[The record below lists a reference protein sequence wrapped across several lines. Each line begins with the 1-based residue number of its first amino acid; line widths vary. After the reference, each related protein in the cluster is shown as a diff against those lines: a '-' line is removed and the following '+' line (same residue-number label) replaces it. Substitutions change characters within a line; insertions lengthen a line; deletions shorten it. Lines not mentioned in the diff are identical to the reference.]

1 MQRCSTI
8 ATYCKNKT
16 YSVRCYTNNYD
27 NEDKKKFTFEI
38 VTNINVVAYIGYNSE
53 NVVISLMSAN
63 LKQLKNVRV
72 ILCVK
77 LGEAF
82 PILVLSL
89 ADYEIIII

>member
-1 MQRCSTI
+1 MIMRT
-8 ATYCKNKT
+8 
-16 YSVRCYTNNYD
+16 
-27 NEDKKKFTFEI
+27 KKFTFEI

-53 NVVISLMSAN
+53 NVVISLMSTN
-63 LKQLKNVRV
+63 LKRLKNVRV

>member
-1 MQRCSTI
+1 MIMRT
-8 ATYCKNKT
+8 
-16 YSVRCYTNNYD
+16 
-27 NEDKKKFTFEI
+27 KKFTFEI

-63 LKQLKNVRV
+63 LKRLKNVRV

>member
-1 MQRCSTI
+1 MIMRT
-8 ATYCKNKT
+8 
-16 YSVRCYTNNYD
+16 
-27 NEDKKKFTFEI
+27 KKFTFEI

-53 NVVISLMSAN
+53 NVVISLMSVN
-63 LKQLKNVRV
+63 LKRLKNVRV

-89 ADYEIIII
+89 ADYEVIII

>member
-1 MQRCSTI
+1 MIMRTI
-8 ATYCKNKT
+8 KI
-16 YSVRCYTNNYD
+16 
-27 NEDKKKFTFEI
+27 TFEI

-63 LKQLKNVRV
+63 LKRLKNVRV

>member
-1 MQRCSTI
+1 MRT
-8 ATYCKNKT
+8 
-16 YSVRCYTNNYD
+16 
-27 NEDKKKFTFEI
+27 KKFTFEI

-63 LKQLKNVRV
+63 LKRLKNVRV

>member
-1 MQRCSTI
+1 MRTI
-8 ATYCKNKT
+8 KI
-16 YSVRCYTNNYD
+16 
-27 NEDKKKFTFEI
+27 TFEI

-63 LKQLKNVRV
+63 LKRLKNVRV